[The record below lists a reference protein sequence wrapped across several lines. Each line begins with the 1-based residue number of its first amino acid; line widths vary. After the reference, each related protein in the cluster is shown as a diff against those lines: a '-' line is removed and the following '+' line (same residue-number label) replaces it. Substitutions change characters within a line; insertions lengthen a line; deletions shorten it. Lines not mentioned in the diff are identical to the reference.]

1 MEPVVAEPVL
11 VAATGA
17 PDVFPWGHV
26 AVGYL
31 CYSLLSHLRGRTP
44 TSAATIALVVG
55 TQFADLV
62 DKPLSWSFDLLPAGV
77 LAHSLFF
84 ALPFSALVLVVAR
97 RLSYTQLA
105 SAFVVGYL
113 SHLPADVL
121 PSLAT
126 GDPSYWPLFW
136 PAMAR
141 PGVDVSD
148 PIVGPGAGAGLLENA
163 AYYMS
168 DFLPMLFSPIG
179 VAYVLFMVGVVAL
192 WLYDGRP
199 GIGIIGRALGRV
211 TGRSSH

>member
-1 MEPVVAEPVL
+1 ML
-11 VAATGA
+11 
-17 PDVFPWGHV
+17 PWGHV

-31 CYSLLSHLRGRTP
+31 CYSLLMHLRGRTP
-44 TSAATIALVVG
+44 TGAATIALVVG

-84 ALPFSALVLVVAR
+84 AIPFSALVLVVAR
-97 RLSYTQLA
+97 RVSHTDLA
-105 SAFVVGYL
+105 GAFVVGYL

-121 PSLAT
+121 PSFLT
-126 GDPSYWPLFW
+126 GDPSYWILFW
-136 PAMAR
+136 PAIPR
-141 PGVDVSD
+141 PGVDVSN

-168 DFLPMLFSPIG
+168 DFLPMLFGPIG
-179 VAYVLFMVGVVAL
+179 VAYVCVMAGIFAL
-192 WLYDGRP
+192 WLYDGHP
-199 GIGIIGRALGRV
+199 GTGIVGRVIGRV